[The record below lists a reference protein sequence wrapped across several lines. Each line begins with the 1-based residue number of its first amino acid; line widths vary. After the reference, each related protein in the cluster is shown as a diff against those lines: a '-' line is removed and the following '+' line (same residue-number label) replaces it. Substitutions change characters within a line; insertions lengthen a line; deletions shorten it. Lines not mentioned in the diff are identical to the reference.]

1 MRKSLPLA
9 LAACRGLLLALA
21 GPASAAGSC
30 AQMKSWLSAGG
41 GASSGLVVMD
51 AETGEVV
58 CAQDA
63 DTPRPLASNTKL
75 FTTAA
80 ALSLLGPQTRI
91 PTKVMTDGTVDSAG
105 VLHGSLYLQ
114 GGGDPTLGTPAFYD
128 SYLAGL
134 GTNIFALVR
143 QLKRAGITSVTG
155 RLYGDDTIFDRKRG
169 VLDSGYAT
177 SQYIGPLSGLDF
189 NSGFAGNTSS
199 SHFSSEPAKL
209 ATQTLDNSMR
219 HSGIKISPT
228 IALGR
233 TPAAAKSV
241 AVIRSHPLTQIIN
254 TTDVYSDNF
263 FAEMLAKLLGARIG
277 SAGPPAAGTTVVE
290 DFAAELGSEVH
301 QVDGSGLT
309 RSNEASPQEVV
320 DLLLGMR
327 RAEVGDEF
335 IQDLA
340 LSGHEGTTAGRMK
353 GTAAYGR
360 CRLKTGTL
368 TGVSNLSGYCFNT
381 SGKVMAFS
389 TLMGSVG
396 STETAHAYQDK
407 IAGPAGD
414 TRSPCPRLER
424 VLAVGARGGGGSL
437 GLGLVVTRV
446 DRDLTG
452 EGPAQP

>member
-1 MRKSLPLA
+1 MRKALLPA
-9 LAACRGLLLALA
+9 LAACLGLFLLLA
-21 GPASAAGSC
+21 GPASAATSC
-30 AQMKSWLSAGG
+30 AQMKAWLTAGG
-41 GASSGLVVMD
+41 GSSSGLLVVD
-51 AETGEVV
+51 AESGEVV
-58 CAQDA
+58 CAQAA

-80 ALSLLGPQTRI
+80 ALSLLGPETRI
-91 PTKVMTDGTVDSAG
+91 PTKLMTDGTVDADG

-134 GTNIFALVR
+134 GTNIFALVP
-143 QLKRAGITSVTG
+143 QLKRAGIKQVTG

-219 HSGIKISPT
+219 HSGITISST
-228 IALGR
+228 VALGK
-233 TPAAAKSV
+233 TPAAARSV
-241 AVIRSHPLTQIIN
+241 AVIRSQPLTNIVN

-277 SAGPPAAGTTVVE
+277 GAGTTAAGTTVVE
-290 DFAAELGSEVH
+290 DFAAELGSEIH

-309 RSNEASPQEVV
+309 HSNEASPQEVV

-327 RAEVGDEF
+327 TSKVSEDF
-335 IQDLA
+335 IEDLA
-340 LSGHEGTTAGRMK
+340 LAGHEGTTAGRMK
-353 GTAAYGR
+353 GTPAYGR

-368 TGVSNLSGYCFNT
+368 TGVSNLSGYCFNK
-381 SGKVMAFS
+381 SGRVMAFS

-396 STETAHAYQDK
+396 STEYAHIEQDR
-407 IAGPAGD
+407 IAGAVAGY
-414 TRSPCPRLER
+414 
-424 VLAVGARGGGGSL
+424 
-437 GLGLVVTRV
+437 
-446 DRDLTG
+446 
-452 EGPAQP
+452 

>member
-1 MRKSLPLA
+1 MRKALFPA
-9 LAACRGLLLALA
+9 LAACLGLFLLLA
-21 GPASAAGSC
+21 GPASAATSC
-30 AQMKSWLSAGG
+30 AQMKAWLTAGG
-41 GASSGLVVMD
+41 GSSSGLLVVD
-51 AETGEVV
+51 AESGEVI
-58 CAQDA
+58 CAQA
-63 DTPRPLASNTKL
+63 AETPRPLASNTKL

-80 ALSLLGPQTRI
+80 ALSLLGPETRI

-105 VLHGSLYLQ
+105 ILHGSLYLQ

-134 GTNIFALVR
+134 GTNIFALVP
-143 QLKRAGITSVTG
+143 QLKRAGIKGVTG

-219 HSGIKISPT
+219 HSGIKISRT
-228 IALGR
+228 VALGK

-241 AVIRSHPLTQIIN
+241 AVIRSQPLTEIVN

-277 SAGPPAAGTTVVE
+277 AAGSTAAGTTVVE
-290 DFAAELGSEVH
+290 DFAAELGSEIH

-309 RSNEASPQEVV
+309 HSNEASPQEVV

-327 RAEVGDEF
+327 TSEVSEDF
-335 IQDLA
+335 IEDLA
-340 LSGHEGTTAGRMK
+340 VAGHEGTTAGRMK
-353 GTAAYGR
+353 GTPAYGR

-368 TGVSNLSGYCFNT
+368 TGVSNLSGYCFNK
-381 SGKVMAFS
+381 SGRVMAFS

-396 STETAHAYQDK
+396 STEFAHVYQDK
-407 IAGPAGD
+407 IAGAVAGY
-414 TRSPCPRLER
+414 
-424 VLAVGARGGGGSL
+424 
-437 GLGLVVTRV
+437 
-446 DRDLTG
+446 
-452 EGPAQP
+452 

>member
-1 MRKSLPLA
+1 MRKPLLAA
-9 LAACRGLLLALA
+9 LAVAFALLLALA
-21 GPASAAGSC
+21 GPASAANSC
-30 AQMKSWLSAGG
+30 AQMKAWLTAGG
-41 GASSGLVVMD
+41 GASSGLMVMD

-58 CAQDA
+58 CAQA
-63 DTPRPLASNTKL
+63 AETPRPLASNTKL

-80 ALSLLGPQTRI
+80 ALSLIGPETRI
-91 PTKVMTDGTVDSAG
+91 PTKVMTDGTVDAAG

-134 GTNIFALVR
+134 GTNIFALVP
-143 QLKRAGITSVTG
+143 QLKRAGIKQVTG
-155 RLYGDDTIFDRKRG
+155 RLYGDDTIFDRRRG

-199 SHFSSEPAKL
+199 SHFSSDPAKL

-219 HSGIKISPT
+219 HSGIKIGPT
-228 IALGR
+228 IALGK

-241 AVIRSHPLTQIIN
+241 AVVRSRPLTEIVN

-263 FAEMLAKLLGARIG
+263 FAEMLEKLLGARIG
-277 SAGPPAAGTTVVE
+277 DAGTTASGTTVVE
-290 DFAAELGSEVH
+290 DFAAELGSEIH

-320 DLLLGMR
+320 DLLRGMR
-327 RAEVGDEF
+327 TNSAGEDF
-335 IQDLA
+335 IEDLA
-340 LSGHEGTTAGRMK
+340 LAGHEGTTAGRMK
-353 GTAAYGR
+353 GTPAYGR

-368 TGVSNLSGYCFNT
+368 TGVSNLSGYCFNK
-381 SGKVMAFS
+381 SGRVMLFS

-396 STETAHAYQDK
+396 STATAHVYQDK
-407 IAGPAGD
+407 IAGAVAGY
-414 TRSPCPRLER
+414 
-424 VLAVGARGGGGSL
+424 
-437 GLGLVVTRV
+437 
-446 DRDLTG
+446 
-452 EGPAQP
+452 